1 VAERFLVQWSKDRQ
15 YYFELIAPNN
25 ETIAVS
31 ETYTTKAACID
42 GAKAVK
48 KYAPTA
54 PILDKTGT

>member
-1 VAERFLVQWSKDRQ
+1 VGERFEIQWSKDQQ

-31 ETYTTKAACID
+31 ETYTTKAECIQ
-42 GAKAVK
+42 GAQAVK

-54 PILDKTGT
+54 PIIDKT

>member
-1 VAERFLVQWSKDRQ
+1 MGERFEIQWSKDKK

-31 ETYTTKAACID
+31 ETYTSKDACMD

-54 PILDKTGT
+54 PIKDKT